1 MIKEDNKANGKNVVA
16 AFDFDGTITTK
27 DTLFHFAKFV
37 LGWFKFAVALLFF
50 LPTAFKLFTKQMSNA
65 KAKEVLFTL
74 FFKSFEIEKLQEYS
88 KQYANEID
96 KILNKE
102 ALEKINYHKSK
113 GHKLTI
119 VSASVEIWIVPW
131 AQKMGFEKVI
141 ATKAEIQNGKI
152 TGNFASA
159 NCNGPEKPV
168 RFLEQYPERKEYQL
182 YAYGDTTGDLPLLK
196 LADYPFYKKYN

>member
-1 MIKEDNKANGKNVVA
+1 MIKEENKTNSKNVVA

-37 LGWFKFAVALLFF
+37 LGPFAFYKAIFFF
-50 LPTAFKLFTKQMSNA
+50 LPTAFKLFAKQMSNA
-65 KAKEVLFTL
+65 KAKEVLFSL
-74 FFKSFEIEKLQEYS
+74 FFKSIEIEKLQEFG
-88 KQYANEID
+88 KQYAMEID

-102 ALEKINYHKSK
+102 AVEKIIYHKNK
-113 GHKLTI
+113 EHKLVI
-119 VSASVEIWIVPW
+119 VSASVEIWILPW
-131 AQKMGFEKVI
+131 AKQMGFEKVI

-152 TGNFASA
+152 TGKFASA

-168 RFLEQYPERKEYQL
+168 RLLEQYPKRNDYQL

-196 LADYPFYKKYN
+196 LADYPFYRKFN